1 VGPLTGTSVLDLS
14 RLAPGPY
21 CSMLLADMGA
31 TVVRVDRAPLG
42 SDMEPFDG
50 DVLGRGKRSIA
61 IDLKQEAGRDVAR
74 RLASDVDV
82 VLEGFRPGVMERLG
96 LGPDELCGDNP
107 RLVYARVTG
116 WGQDGPMA
124 SRAGHDIDYLA
135 LAGVLGAIGREGE
148 APVPP
153 INLLADFAGGGLACA
168 FGVVCA
174 LLERERSGAGQVVDA
189 AMVDGAINLMAV
201 FAVAIQS
208 GRWGPTGTNIVDT
221 GAHFYNTYETAD
233 GRYMAVGAME
243 PQFYARF
250 LEGLG
255 IADDDLPPQM
265 DAGSW
270 PMMKERVAAI
280 FVTRTREDWTEIF
293 GALDACVVPVLSPL
307 EALAHP
313 HNVARGAFVPR
324 DEGLV
329 QPAPMPRLARTPGAV
344 AGLPPGVGE
353 HTREILA
360 EAGYSTDDV
369 TRLAEMGAIAWP

>member
-1 VGPLTGTSVLDLS
+1 
-14 RLAPGPY
+14 
-21 CSMLLADMGA
+21 
-31 TVVRVDRAPLG
+31 
-42 SDMEPFDG
+42 
-50 DVLGRGKRSIA
+50 
-61 IDLKQEAGRDVAR
+61 
-74 RLASDVDV
+74 

-96 LGPDELCGDNP
+96 LGPDVLCGDNP

-270 PMMKERVAAI
+270 PMMKERVAAV
-280 FVTRTREDWTEIF
+280 FATRTREDWTEIF

-313 HNVARGAFVPR
+313 HNIARGAFVPR

-344 AGLPPGVGE
+344 AGSPPGVGE